1 MLRRGLLSLWA
12 LALWAQPE
20 LLRVMSFNV
29 RYPAKTDGPNVWEN
43 RRDLLVET
51 IRLKDPDLIGAQELY
66 YEQGQYIAAQLP
78 QYVWFGVSRRGNR
91 EDEHMGVFYKPE
103 KFRLSD
109 SGNFW
114 LSETPEQPG
123 SMSWNVNLPRMV
135 TWGLF
140 EQRAGGRRFY
150 FFNTHFPHRREDAE
164 ARLKCAALLAERLE
178 KLPKDIP
185 LILTGDFNSPA
196 GGEVY
201 QVFARLLED
210 SWKAAARRQ
219 GPEGTISGF
228 KGLTAGARIDWILY
242 RGGLKALEA
251 ETVTHNREG
260 RYPSDH
266 YPVVAVLEW
275 R

>member
-1 MLRRGLLSLWA
+1 MLSA

-20 LLRVMSFNV
+20 SLRVMSFNL

-51 IRLKDPDLIGAQELY
+51 IRLKDPDLIGTQELY
-66 YEQGQYIAAQLP
+66 YEQGQYIVAQLP

-91 EDEHMGVFYKPE
+91 EDEHMGVFYKRE
-103 KFRLSD
+103 KFRLLD

-114 LSETPEQPG
+114 LSETPDQPG

-140 EQRAGGRRFY
+140 EVRPGGRRLY
-150 FFNTHFPHRREDAE
+150 FFNTHFPHRREDAP

-178 KLPKDIP
+178 KLPPDTP

-201 QVFARLLED
+201 QVFARRLQDAWE
-210 SWKAAARRQ
+210 AAARRQ

-228 KGLTAGARIDWILY
+228 KGLTTGARIDWILY

-251 ETVTHNREG
+251 ETVTHQREG

-266 YPVVAVLEW
+266 YPVLALLEY